1 MKKEYGT
8 NMRIGRKIRDF
19 IKGYLNDRI
28 ELIKTVSHK
37 RGCENVQMPS
47 ESIRE
52 LSKYRV
58 KRYYELV
65 KKSVL
70 IAVCKEIAKILG
82 K

>member
-1 MKKEYGT
+1 
-8 NMRIGRKIRDF
+8 MRIGRKIRDF

-47 ESIRE
+47 ESMQE

-58 KRYYELV
+58 ERYYKPV
-65 KKSVL
+65 KKSV
-70 IAVCKEIAKILG
+70 
-82 K
+82 

>member
-1 MKKEYGT
+1 
-8 NMRIGRKIRDF
+8 MRIGLKIRDF

-47 ESIRE
+47 ESMQE

-58 KRYYELV
+58 ERY
-65 KKSVL
+65 
-70 IAVCKEIAKILG
+70 
-82 K
+82 